1 MGIYRQQLDQ
11 RSTSEVQ
18 ATEKHFAWIQEAC
31 YKRKR
36 VTYLSVLSGYY
47 DCYGTASIAS
57 TAGMFIPILSYKST
71 LTLILQ
77 VTIFLPSHERQP
89 DQTISTVYEY
99 TLKASQTYLQ
109 KFDQPYNIFESD
121 LIIHRRIIPLQKE
134 TFELLSQAVRR
145 AAGSQ
150 ADHEKVTGAVEEDAI
165 SIIPLPVD
173 SNKRKVLDISDIN
186 IPSKRIK
193 SKSG

>member
-1 MGIYRQQLDQ
+1 
-11 RSTSEVQ
+11 
-18 ATEKHFAWIQEAC
+18 
-31 YKRKR
+31 
-36 VTYLSVLSGYY
+36 
-47 DCYGTASIAS
+47 
-57 TAGMFIPILSYKST
+57 MFIPILSYKST